1 MDVQKFVCNVP
12 SAENPEVSKKEKKRK
27 KKIDIYSYFLT
38 PSHFFKAWIMT
49 LPPSRN
55 IYLSQFVT
63 LI

>member
-1 MDVQKFVCNVP
+1 MCRNLYATSPLRRTQRYQKK
-12 SAENPEVSKKEKKRK
+12 KKEKK

-49 LPPSRN
+49 LPPRRN